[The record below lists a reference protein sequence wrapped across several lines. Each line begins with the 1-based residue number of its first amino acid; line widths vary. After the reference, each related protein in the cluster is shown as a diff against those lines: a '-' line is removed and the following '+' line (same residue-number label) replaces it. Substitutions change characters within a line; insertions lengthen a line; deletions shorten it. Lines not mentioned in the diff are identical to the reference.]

1 MNRSERSIFLFFIEM
16 CRYNVCK
23 GDGFYVALV
32 VLVNM

>member
-23 GDGFYVALV
+23 ERRILCGCGGFG
-32 VLVNM
+32 